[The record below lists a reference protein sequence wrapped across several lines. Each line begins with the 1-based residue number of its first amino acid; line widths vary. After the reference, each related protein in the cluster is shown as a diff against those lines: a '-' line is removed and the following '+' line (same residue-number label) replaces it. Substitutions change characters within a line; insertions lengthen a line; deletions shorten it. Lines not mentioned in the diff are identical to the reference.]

1 MARNIFSVGGGN
13 VYATGCPKY
22 RWMDYSR
29 NLSMRPIK
37 SGKQLVHVIWRDSNG
52 TPGWHQYKDAMDMAD
67 SEIRCESVGFLLG
80 ITDDRVMLAM
90 SGAIEGDLAGEL
102 LHIPLECVVQVRS
115 LSMGKSI
122 QIRRNN
128 K

>member
-1 MARNIFSVGGGN
+1 MKLV
-13 VYATGCPKY
+13 
-22 RWMDYSR
+22 
-29 NLSMRPIK
+29 K
-37 SGKQLVHVIWRDSNG
+37 SGKQLVHVIWRDSNAI
-52 TPGWHQYKDAMDMAD
+52 PGWHQYKDAMDMAD

-122 QIRRNN
+122 KIRRNG

>member
-1 MARNIFSVGGGN
+1 MARNIFSVGSGN
-13 VYATGCPKY
+13 VYATSCPEHH
-22 RWMDYSR
+22 WMDCSR
-29 NLSMRPIK
+29 NLSMKLVK
-37 SGKQLVHVIWRDSNG
+37 SGKQLVHVIWRDSNAI
-52 TPGWHQYKDAMDMAD
+52 PGWHQYKDAMDMAD

-90 SGAIEGDLAGEL
+90 SGAVEGGLAGEL
-102 LHIPLECVVQVRS
+102 LHIPLECVVQIRS